1 MAASRASA
9 LFMSSEVGVVLGRS
23 ALGALEP
30 VSMWRATMHLL
41 NNDNDNDKNCT
52 YQW

>member
-9 LFMSSEVGVVLGRS
+9 LFMSSEVVVVLGRS

-30 VSMWRATMHLL
+30 GMRRATMHLL